1 VSDLALGPHPEH
13 HADSGRVDRSGATA
27 VLTMVGRCV
36 RMSSRDAEALTMAL
50 MLPIMMMVMFVYLF
64 GGAIHTGTAYVTYV
78 VPGVL
83 LLCAGFGA
91 ASTALTVSRD
101 LTGGIADRFRSM
113 DLGGGSILTGH
124 VAASL
129 ARNVVSTAVVFGVAF
144 AIGFRPRADPL
155 EWLAAVGVLLLF
167 VLALSWF
174 SAMFGVL
181 LRSPDAAGGFGFIV
195 SFITYPSSAMVP
207 IDTMP
212 GWLQGFA
219 RNQPVTPVIE
229 TLRGLLLDQPVGSNG
244 WKAVAWSLGITAGS
258 IVIAGLVF
266 RRRTV

>member
-1 VSDLALGPHPEH
+1 MSDQVLDHRGGLVPGA
-13 HADSGRVDRSGATA
+13 ARSGPV
-27 VLTMVGRCV
+27 VLATMVGRCV
-36 RMSSRDAEALTMAL
+36 RLSSRNIDALITAL
-50 MLPIMMMVMFVYLF
+50 MLPVMIMLLFVYLF
-64 GGAIHTGTAYVTYV
+64 GGAISTGTAYVTYV

-244 WKAVAWSLGITAGS
+244 WKAVTWSLGITAGS